1 MDFNKDKD
9 ERELLG
15 KLVKLTPEQFLGL
28 AKLLGV
34 KLSWFNSETKTGGMK
49 DAEQI
54 LEEIVA
60 EFRKLKH
67 KDRKVILKAV

>member
-28 AKLLGV
+28 AKLLGI
-34 KLSWFNSETKTGGMK
+34 KISWFDPETKEGGMK

-67 KDRKVILKAV
+67 RDRKVILKAV

>member
-34 KLSWFNSETKTGGMK
+34 KLSWFDSETKEGGMK

>member
-15 KLVKLTPEQFLGL
+15 KLVNLTPEQFLGL
-28 AKLLGV
+28 AKLLDI
-34 KLSWFNSETKTGGMK
+34 KISWFNSETKECGMK

-67 KDRKVILKAV
+67 KERKLILKAV

>member
-28 AKLLGV
+28 AKLLDV
-34 KLSWFNSETKTGGMK
+34 KLSWFNPETKEGGMK

-67 KDRKVILKAV
+67 KERKLILKAV